1 MPDQNVISR
10 EAPSG
15 DGARVQE
22 TRGHLEASF
31 MFALRSSIV
40 CASLGLACIVGSHA
54 AAGQATSPAGQVVQ
68 GNTQFAL
75 DLYAQ
80 LRGEEGNI
88 FLSPHSISTAL
99 AMTWAGARG
108 ETADQMAD
116 TLHFTLPQAQ
126 LHPAFGALEETILG
140 AGDDP
145 AGPEIHIAN
154 RLWGEQSMTF
164 REPFL
169 AVARDH
175 YDGGFEALD
184 FVGATEQARQTI
196 NDWVEDQTA
205 DRITEL
211 LQPPDLDSSVVM
223 VLTNAI
229 YFKGTWLTRFDERYS
244 RDGEFFVST
253 SDPVT
258 VPFMGV
264 TEDLPYF
271 ANDDLHAIELPYE
284 GERMSMVLLVPR
296 ERDGLP
302 ALEESLTATNLE
314 GWLDGLSEKTVFVS
328 MPRFKLEDRFHL
340 EETLP
345 AMGMPLAFTAGQAD
359 FSGICGSPGSI
370 WIDLVIHQT
379 FIEVNEEGTEAAGAT
394 AVVMKRGGGPPI
406 IRADHP
412 FLFLIRDRAT
422 GAILFL
428 GRVSDPS

>member
-1 MPDQNVISR
+1 MSMLCCFTIRVVMGAVAGVGLLCPPTG
-10 EAPSG
+10 AA
-15 DGARVQE
+15 DGP
-22 TRGHLEASF
+22 
-31 MFALRSSIV
+31 
-40 CASLGLACIVGSHA
+40 A
-54 AAGQATSPAGQVVQ
+54 AADTDVSRLVR

-75 DLYAQ
+75 DLYAR
-80 LRGEEGNI
+80 LRDEPGNLFI
-88 FLSPHSISTAL
+88 SPHSISTAL

-108 ETADQMAD
+108 ETAQQMAL
-116 TLHFTLPQAQ
+116 TLHFPLPQAQ
-126 LHPAFGALEETILG
+126 LHRAFGVLEETILG

-175 YDGGFEALD
+175 YNGGFEALD
-184 FVGATEQARQTI
+184 FAGATEQARQTI
-196 NDWVEDQTA
+196 NNWVENQTA
-205 DRITEL
+205 DRIKEL
-211 LQPPDLDSSVVM
+211 LQPPDLDAAAVM

-244 RDGEFFVST
+244 RDGQFFVST
-253 SDPVT
+253 ADAVT

-264 TEDLPYF
+264 SEDLPYF
-271 ANDDLHAIELPYE
+271 VNDDLHAIELPYE
-284 GERMSMVLLVPR
+284 GERLSMVLLVPR
-296 ERDGLP
+296 QRDGLP
-302 ALEESLTATNLE
+302 ALEESLTAENLE
-314 GWLDGLSEKTVFVS
+314 SWIGGMSERTVFVS

-359 FSGICGSPGSI
+359 FSGICGGPGAI

-379 FIEVNEEGTEAAGAT
+379 FIEVNEEGTEAAGAI

-428 GRVSDPS
+428 GRVADPS